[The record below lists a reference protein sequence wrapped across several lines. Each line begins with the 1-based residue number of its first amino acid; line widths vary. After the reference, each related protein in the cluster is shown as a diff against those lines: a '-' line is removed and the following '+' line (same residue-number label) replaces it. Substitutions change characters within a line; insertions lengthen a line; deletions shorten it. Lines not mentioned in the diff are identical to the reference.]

1 MNFPLPAASA
11 LRITF
16 ALVVVVSA
24 LLLLNHAKSGST
36 EGSQENPGSKTNPI
50 ERKPT
55 RRLFENRV
63 PEHLPI
69 KVKIKLEKERNFRDL
84 TNDNWPQDLE
94 LEVKNVGEKPIYF
107 LLFLLEIPEAKVNG
121 SHQVFSI
128 VYGRVELADLNNRPN
143 ADDLPIGP
151 GETKILK
158 IEDMSIKGWPEQRAR
173 GLLPARI
180 HGVRLTMQWFSFG
193 DGTGFFG
200 KTGAPRPKPASQ
212 PNGATGTAPTDRYGG
227 LSMTR
232 VADGLSDREDLGNS
246 PFAGI
251 FKPAFFQA

>member
-1 MNFPLPAASA
+1 MNTPLPAASIA
-11 LRITF
+11 IRITF

-36 EGSQENPGSKTNPI
+36 QGPQEKPGSKTNPI
-50 ERKPT
+50 ERKPS

-69 KVKIKLEKERNFRDL
+69 KVKIKREKERKFRDL
-84 TNDNWPQDLE
+84 ENDDWPRDLE

-107 LLFLLEIPEAKVNG
+107 LLFVLEIPEAKVNG

-143 ADDLPIGP
+143 ADDVPIRP
-151 GETKILK
+151 GDTNVLK
-158 IEDMSIKGWPEQRAR
+158 IEDMSIRGWPDQRSR
-173 GLLPARI
+173 GLLPPRI
-180 HGVRLTMQWFSFG
+180 HGVRLRFQDLSFG

-200 KTGAPRPKPASQ
+200 GTGAPRPKPDSQ
-212 PNGATGTAPTDRYGG
+212 PNGHGLPAPT
-227 LSMTR
+227 
-232 VADGLSDREDLGNS
+232 VK
-246 PFAGI
+246 I
-251 FKPAFFQA
+251 FRR